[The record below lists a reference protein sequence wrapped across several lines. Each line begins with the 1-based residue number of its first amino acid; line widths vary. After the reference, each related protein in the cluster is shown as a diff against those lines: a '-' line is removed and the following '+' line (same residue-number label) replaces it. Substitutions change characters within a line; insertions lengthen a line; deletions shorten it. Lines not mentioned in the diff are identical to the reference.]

1 MAEFGSTT
9 LVSELQALI
18 DQSEGL
24 KTYVGSV
31 LSGGVST
38 ILLDVTVS
46 SEFSAVS
53 LVTMPAQSPDWY
65 VGCANVVL
73 TDANGE
79 FVVTKTIRGNVYDA
93 GTDNGATFVAAN
105 SFSSPIENIKI
116 ITQPPLGKGTEVP
129 ASICSITFTKK

>member
-31 LSGGVST
+31 LSGGVGT
-38 ILLDVTVS
+38 ISLDVTVS

-79 FVVTKTIRGNVYDA
+79 FVVTKTYLR
-93 GTDNGATFVAAN
+93 
-105 SFSSPIENIKI
+105 PK
-116 ITQPPLGKGTEVP
+116 
-129 ASICSITFTKK
+129 